1 MLKTV
6 GTFFI
11 IGLCLISYSHAQSGD
26 VLQQNVDMSVI
37 TSIDKIL
44 NNPNNYLS
52 SAVTIEGTVVAVCKK
67 RGCWAEVATANG
79 NKIRVKVKDGVIV
92 IPMSAR
98 GKTAFVTG
106 LLTPLT
112 LTKQQA
118 VLHLEHMAK
127 DAGQSFDRNSVTGP
141 LTIYQ
146 LRASAIKI
154 TEKG

>member
-1 MLKTV
+1 MLKAV
-6 GTFFI
+6 GTFII
-11 IGLCLISYSHAQSGD
+11 IGLCLTGYCHARGSD
-26 VLQQNVDMSVI
+26 VLQQSVDMSII
-37 TSIDKIL
+37 TPINKIL
-44 NNPNNYLS
+44 SNPNNYLS
-52 SAVTIEGTVVAVCKK
+52 SAVTIEGTVVAVCQK

-79 NKIRVKVKDGVIV
+79 NKIRVKVKDGEII

-98 GKTAFVTG
+98 GRTAFVTG
-106 LLTPLT
+106 LLTPLK

-127 DAGQSFDRNSVTGP
+127 DAGQSFDRSSVTGP

-154 TEKG
+154 IGKG